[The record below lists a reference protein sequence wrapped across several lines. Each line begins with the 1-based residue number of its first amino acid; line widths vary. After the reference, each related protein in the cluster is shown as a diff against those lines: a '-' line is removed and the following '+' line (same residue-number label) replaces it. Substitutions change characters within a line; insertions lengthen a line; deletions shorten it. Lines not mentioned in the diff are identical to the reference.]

1 MITILT
7 YGNESV
13 HNLITYFVKDKA
25 QVIQVQEYDKKQKCD
40 LFIVSGVQSEEILL
54 ASDLIVD
61 ELMFKLY
68 PEIEVNLIIGKL
80 RTKVNV
86 GQYTNEQ
93 IRNIWR
99 ELP

>member
-93 IRNIWR
+93 IRSIWL